1 MSIVNWWL
9 APKEAEFYHG
19 GDFYFKRGETLF
31 LFRDGEWVESPVP
44 SCDLPNSSDFELRPV
59 CTIKTTYDE
68 FKKREGEMTDHYAQQ
83 READENK
90 CCYEYGVEYPTNGQ
104 KPDLPD
110 DVLVEVKINNGIF
123 KNEYCADARAVGW
136 SVWDERAVAFRIVD
150 DRYKPKTPVTAQEA
164 PKPQGP
170 YQRTIIALDG
180 SKCVTDADLVNHPK
194 HYAIAP
200 GVEAID
206 IIKASLT
213 PEQFKGYLL
222 GNFLKYRLRAG
233 DKDDLQQDIA
243 KSNWYRE
250 RLNEN

>member
-104 KPDLPD
+104 KPDLPE
-110 DVLVEVKINNGIF
+110 DVLVDIRIDEHDEMSG
-123 KNEYCADARAVGW
+123 RAPVSSWIWW
-136 SVWDERAVAFRIVD
+136 SEWCYSFRIVD
-150 DRYKPKTPVTAQEA
+150 ERYKPKPPVITQEA
-164 PKPQGP
+164 LKQQEP
-170 YQRTIIALDG
+170 YQRTIIGLDG
-180 SKCVTDADLVNHPK
+180 SKCVVDADLVNHPK